1 MAAWFLAGIVVG
13 VAVAVAVA
21 IFVRSREVNRVEA
34 ARQEQATLLAD
45 LQSQLTKAQVEL
57 QTERASVTQRQA
69 AWEEAQRQL
78 SGTFAELS
86 AKALEHNNSQF
97 LELASARLKEGQQA
111 AQSDLEQ
118 RKQAIEHL
126 LAPLREQLNKYEE
139 GLRLMELDRQKA
151 YTSLV
156 TQVQSLAESERRLQ
170 AETRNLV
177 TALRAPSTRGRWGEL
192 QLRRV
197 VEVAG
202 MVEHCDFEEQVPA
215 NTEDG
220 RQRPDMVVHL
230 PGSKLIIV
238 DAKVPLQA
246 FLDAND
252 ATEEATRRSHLA
264 NHARQVR
271 AHVDLL
277 ASKAY
282 WQQFDQSPEFVV
294 AFVPGE
300 ALLSAAF
307 EQDPHLLEYA
317 LTKRVLLA
325 TPVNLVALLRTVA
338 ASWQQQ
344 ALTENAREVQQM
356 GRDLYRRLSVFGHH
370 LARTGKGLSTAVEA
384 YNKAVGSL
392 ERSVLPQARRFQEL
406 GVVGDADKDMPE
418 LEAVTSLPRQPQAP
432 ELAALTGAA
441 DVSYQ
446 G

>member
-13 VAVAVAVA
+13 VALAAAVAV
-21 IFVRSREVNRVEA
+21 FLWGREVKRSA
-34 ARQEQATLLAD
+34 TARREQAAALAE
-45 LQSQLTKAQVEL
+45 LQSQLTHAQLEL
-57 QTERASVTQRQA
+57 QTERALVTQRQV

-78 SGTFAELS
+78 TGAFAELS
-86 AKALEHNNSQF
+86 AKALQHNNSQF
-97 LELASARLKEGQQA
+97 LELANARLKESQQL
-111 AQSDLEQ
+111 AQSELEQ

-139 GLRLMELDRQKA
+139 GLRQLELERQKA

-156 TQVQSLAESERRLQ
+156 IQVQNLTESEQRLQ

-177 TALRAPSTRGRWGEL
+177 TALRSPSTRGRWGEL

-202 MVEHCDFEEQVPA
+202 MVEHCDFEVQVPA
-215 NTEDG
+215 TTEDG

-230 PGSKLIIV
+230 PGSKLVIV

-252 ATEEATRRSHLA
+252 ATDEATRRSHLV
-264 NHARQVR
+264 NHARQLR

-282 WQQFDQSPEFVV
+282 WQPFDQSPEFVV

-307 EQDPHLLEYA
+307 EQDPHLLEHA

-325 TPVNLVALLRTVA
+325 TPVNLIALLRTVA
-338 ASWQQQ
+338 ASWQQEV
-344 ALTENAREVQQM
+344 LTENAREVQQV
-356 GRDLYRRLSVFGHH
+356 GRDLYRRLSVFGEH
-370 LARTGKGLSTAVEA
+370 LAKTGKGLSTAVEA

-406 GVVGDADKDMPE
+406 GVVGDADKDIPE
-418 LEAVTSLPRQPQAP
+418 LEAVASVPREPQAP
-432 ELAALTGAA
+432 ELTPTAL
-441 DVSYQ
+441 VH
-446 G
+446 